1 MAGMNWVRP
10 PVPMLGPLS
19 LRDPFPIFRFGIMT
33 AYSLRPV
40 HFGGVLLLLL
50 SVLAAPTMAQERG
63 NDEAR
68 ASPNA
73 AVSQTIGTT
82 EVRITYGR
90 PQVNDRT
97 IFGDLVPY
105 DEVWRTG
112 ANEATTFSVSSD
124 VTVAG
129 ESLSAGTYSLYTIP
143 GTDTWTIIFNENAN
157 QWGTEYDE
165 SGDVLRVEVPAE
177 EAPQREMMTFL
188 FEEVTDTSGT
198 CVLHWADVRVPF
210 EISV

>member
-1 MAGMNWVRP
+1 VF
-10 PVPMLGPLS
+10 S
-19 LRDPFPIFRFGIMT
+19 TSFRFLFG
-33 AYSLRPV
+33 SLSI
-40 HFGGVLLLLL
+40 LLISCTL
-50 SVLAAPTMAQERG
+50 STPAPAQERG

-82 EVRITYGR
+82 DVRITYGR
-90 PQVNDRT
+90 PQVNGRT

-124 VTVAG
+124 VTIEG

-143 GTDTWTIIFNENAN
+143 GPDTWTLIFNNNAN
-157 QWGTEYDE
+157 QWGTNYDR
-165 SGDVLRVEVPAE
+165 SADALRVDVPSE
-177 EAPQREMMTFL
+177 SAPPREMMTFL
-188 FEEVTDTSGT
+188 FEDVTETSGT
-198 CVLHWADVRVPF
+198 AVLHWAEVRVPF
-210 EISV
+210 DIQVASD